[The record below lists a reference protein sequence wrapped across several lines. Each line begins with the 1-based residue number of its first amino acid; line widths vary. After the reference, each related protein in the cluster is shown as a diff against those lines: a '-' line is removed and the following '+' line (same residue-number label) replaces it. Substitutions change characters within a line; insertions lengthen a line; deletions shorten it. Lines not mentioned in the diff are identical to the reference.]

1 MTIQS
6 LFHAR
11 STALEVVHGHELSGK
26 TVLITGASSGIGVET
41 ARALVHA
48 GAEVILAV
56 RDARKGAAVAQGLR
70 ESTGNLRVHVLLLDL
85 SSLASIRQA
94 ATQFTQQW
102 PKLDIVINNAGV
114 AAAPQGTTT
123 DGFETHFGTNHVGHF
138 LLTSL
143 LLPALLAAAPSRVV
157 SLTSSG
163 HRRSDIHWED
173 INYQYRPYDKWQA
186 YGQSKTANALFA
198 AGFTQ
203 CYASQGVTANAV
215 HPGGILNTGLQKYL
229 TMEEQRALG
238 WYDAEGNPN
247 PLAKTVEQ
255 GAATTV
261 WAAVGP
267 ELAGIGG
274 LYLEDCHEAEIISPE
289 NANTANR
296 YVGYMPYA
304 RSPESAERLWCV
316 TQEMIGEWS

>member
-1 MTIQS
+1 VTIQS

-11 STALEVVHGHELSGK
+11 STALEVVHGHDLSGK

-41 ARALVHA
+41 ARVLVHA

-56 RDARKGAAVAQGLR
+56 RDASKGAAVAQALR
-70 ESTGNLRVHVLLLDL
+70 ESTGNVRVHVLLLDL
-85 SSLASIRQA
+85 RSFASIRQA
-94 ATQFTQQW
+94 ATQFAQQW
-102 PKLDIVINNAGV
+102 PKLDILINN
-114 AAAPQGTTT
+114 
-123 DGFETHFGTNHVGHF
+123 
-138 LLTSL
+138 
-143 LLPALLAAAPSRVV
+143 
-157 SLTSSG
+157 
-163 HRRSDIHWED
+163 
-173 INYQYRPYDKWQA
+173 
-186 YGQSKTANALFA
+186 
-198 AGFTQ
+198 
-203 CYASQGVTANAV
+203 ANAV

-255 GAATTV
+255 GAATSV

-267 ELAGIGG
+267 ELAGTGG

-316 TQEMIGEWS
+316 TQEMIGE